1 MNLKTTIAV
10 GAILYSSILYPHAP
24 GGETPANE
32 DVCDELKDSTP
43 GLYGL
48 CVAYCEAPGS
58 DKSDDAKA
66 NLLNSYNKK
75 MIEGVDPT
83 MPCLAS
89 LPESECPCFTYEEVA
104 AIAESESISSAFW
117 CFNGPEG
124 DTNFYQAIQSTVG
137 IPFDPFEERDA
148 HTVESTWE
156 EGFLRC
162 DYRDYLWDGESA
174 TESVSEW
181 EVEISAENR
190 ILYQAC
196 VDIMDAVFATYS
208 LNCN

>member
-1 MNLKTTIAV
+1 MNWKTVIAV
-10 GAILYSSILYPHAP
+10 GAILFSGILYAHTPD
-24 GGETPANE
+24 GETPANE
-32 DVCDELKDSTP
+32 EICDELKGSTP

-48 CVAYCEAPGS
+48 CVAYCEAQDS
-58 DKSDDAKA
+58 DTTGDTKA
-66 NLLNSYNKK
+66 NLLNNYNKK

-83 MPCLAS
+83 MPCLAPP
-89 LPESECPCFTYEEVA
+89 PEPYCPCFTYQEVA
-104 AIAESESISSAFW
+104 AIAETQSISSAFW

-124 DTNFYQAIQSTVG
+124 GTNFYQAIQSTVG
-137 IPFDPFEERDA
+137 IPWDPFEERDA
-148 HTVESTWE
+148 HTIESGWE

-174 TESVSEW
+174 IESLSEW
-181 EVEISAENR
+181 EVEVNAENR

-196 VDIMDAVFATYS
+196 VDIMDAVFATYP